1 MWFAFVFSGL
11 CASSQRCPRAD
22 QTDSKEEKK
31 SETEAAQLKRAA
43 HAPYFKAGQPATY
56 IVLGARAPRQGLS
69 KVSHRRSL
77 VPAFNESRSESLRQK
92 DAGGARGRRHVTW
105 RADATPQGLLPNAAA
120 EKSCVLAA

>member
-1 MWFAFVFSGL
+1 MFFPVFVPALSDAHGPT
-11 CASSQRCPRAD
+11 R
-22 QTDSKEEKK
+22 QTAKKKK